1 MNYLSSLVCQL
12 FSPTGSFYLYG
23 YPVFSSIV
31 AGFIF
36 WIIFSHLP
44 ERNRKK
50 SFGAGVLN
58 DLLILNG
65 QIFSYFDYLLRHRDR
80 SPSFFQDKIHAC
92 LLTKDDI
99 SLALQNKIISQAHL
113 SESQLAGNMLEVKQD
128 LIKKVS
134 EMDIIINRLY
144 SFNYFLSSEVVTLLR
159 NIHEKIHRYI
169 PYIELD
175 VDKDGLLPIDP
186 SISFMTTS
194 LLELQ
199 DDFRKFRE
207 IIFKNNLKE
216 RYFLIHK
223 ILMAFNT
230 GSYKNCIRECKLGIM
245 HFPSDSSLY
254 NLFLVRCYYFMSKK
268 KIVYKLLNDYL
279 HANSD
284 LVSNRNNLYPL
295 LTDPVVED
303 LIIKRTS
310 LEALNNMKQVVQ
322 GEKSDFEQFLSNNE
336 KLKKYFVDKVT
347 KNLG

>member
-1 MNYLSSLVCQL
+1 MNYLSSLVPQL
-12 FSPTGSFYLYG
+12 PSPTGNFYLYG
-23 YPVFSSIV
+23 YPVFSSII

-36 WIIFSHLP
+36 WIIFSYLP
-44 ERNRKK
+44 EKSRKK
-50 SFGAGVLN
+50 SFGVGVLN
-58 DLLILNG
+58 DLLTLNG

-92 LLTKDDI
+92 SLTKEDI
-99 SLALQNKIISQAHL
+99 SLALHNKIISSAHL
-113 SESQLAGNMLEVKQD
+113 SEPQLVNNMLEVKQD

-144 SFNYFLSSEVVTLLR
+144 SFNYFLSPEEVTLLR

-175 VDKDGLLPIDP
+175 VGKDGLLPINP

-199 DDFRKFRE
+199 DDFRKFRK

-216 RYFLIHK
+216 RDFLIHK
-223 ILMAFNT
+223 ILRAFNT
-230 GSYKNCIRECKLGIM
+230 RSYKDCIKECKLGIK

-254 NLFLVRCYYFMSKK
+254 NLFLVRCYYLMNKK
-268 KIVYKLLNDYL
+268 KIAYLFLNDCL
-279 HANSD
+279 LSNND

-322 GEKSDFEQFLSNNE
+322 GEKLDFEQFLSNNE
-336 KLKKYFVDKVT
+336 KLKKYFSDKIT
-347 KNLG
+347 KTLG